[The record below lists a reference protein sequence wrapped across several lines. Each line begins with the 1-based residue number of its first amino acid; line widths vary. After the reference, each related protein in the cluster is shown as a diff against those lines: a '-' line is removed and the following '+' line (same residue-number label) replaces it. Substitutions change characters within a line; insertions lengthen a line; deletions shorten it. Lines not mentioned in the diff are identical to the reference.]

1 TATSICFLL
10 KHYTVDMT
18 NHSSGI
24 VYLVGAGPGDPGLLT
39 VKGRD
44 ALLRAEVLVYDNLV
58 SSEIIALAP
67 PSAERI
73 YVGKTAGRHTMP
85 QEAIN
90 ELLAEKALQGKCV
103 VRLKG
108 GDPFIFGRGSEECV
122 HLRKRGARYEVVPG
136 ISAAAA
142 APAYAGIPVT
152 SRNLATSVHII
163 TGHEHA
169 FKDDASVNWKAL
181 ATVDGTLVVFM
192 GLYALQSIADALTQY
207 GRDPKTPVAVIR
219 WGTTPE
225 QQTITGTLQDIAG
238 KVEQAKMRP
247 PGLVVIGEVVRLRDS
262 MEWFENRP
270 LFGQTIAAPRSRYDE
285 SRLVVGLRDRGARVV
300 ELPQAHLPQDDVPSA
315 PMLDWETLN
324 GYDAFLFAGPSAV
337 SHFIRAMLERRL
349 DSRILAGKQIV
360 AVGAAVEKALLSF
373 GLTPDHVQT
382 TLCLPI
388 QVAQMLRTVPLK
400 GKRVLAPGP
409 PLLPDKFSD
418 AMREEGVQL
427 DLRFVSKPDDGLD
440 AAHHVEPQQM
450 SLIAFSCASMVQ
462 TLLDEAGEDYVKQ
475 LAGCVPAAS
484 ISDKA
489 TQQLQALG
497 FEVKVQSKR
506 AKVVSLLE
514 AIDDYFGSSH
524 ESTSSMRRR

>member
-1 TATSICFLL
+1 MPEQNTG
-10 KHYTVDMT
+10 V
-18 NHSSGI
+18 

-58 SSEIIALAP
+58 ADEIVALAP

-85 QEAIN
+85 QESIN
-90 ELLAEKALQGKCV
+90 ELLAEQALDGKIV

-108 GDPFIFGRGSEECV
+108 GDPFIFGRGSEECI
-122 HLRKRGARYEVVPG
+122 HLRERGARFEVVPG

-142 APAYAGIPVT
+142 VPAYAGIPVT

-169 FKDDASVNWKAL
+169 FKENASVDWSSL
-181 ATVDGTLVVFM
+181 AKVEGTLVIFM
-192 GLYALQSIADALTQY
+192 GVYALQSIAIALINH
-207 GRDPKTPVAVIR
+207 GRNPQTPAAAIR

-225 QQTITGTLQDIAG
+225 QHTITGTLQTIAAQ
-238 KVEQAKMRP
+238 VEQAGMRP
-247 PGLVVIGEVVRLRDS
+247 PGLIVIGEVVGLRDS

-270 LFGQTIAAPRSRYDE
+270 LFGLAIAAPRSRYAE
-285 SRLVVGLRDRGARVV
+285 SRLVTGLRDRGARVI
-300 ELPQAHLPQDDVPSA
+300 ELPELLIQTTAEASAHEKPAAPQI
-315 PMLDWETLN
+315 DWDALET
-324 GYDAFLFAGPSAV
+324 YDAFLFAGPSAV

-349 DSRILAGKQIV
+349 DSRSLAGKQIV

-373 GLTPDHVQT
+373 GLTPDYVQT

-388 QVAQMLRTVPLK
+388 QVAQMLRSAPLQ

-409 PLLPDKFSD
+409 PLLPQKLIDSLQ
-418 AMREEGVQL
+418 EHGVQL
-427 DLRFVSKPDDGLD
+427 DLRLAGESDEENQRASETERK
-440 AAHHVEPQQM
+440 QI
-450 SLIAFSCASMVQ
+450 SLIAFSCASMVK
-462 TLLDEAGEDYVKQ
+462 TLVDEAGKAYVKQ
-475 LAGCVPAAS
+475 LAQMVPAAS

-489 TQQLQALG
+489 TQELTALG
-497 FEVKVQSKR
+497 FDVKVQSRR
-506 AKVVSLLE
+506 AKVESLLE
-514 AIDDYFGSSH
+514 AIEEYVLRQD
-524 ESTSSMRRR
+524 E